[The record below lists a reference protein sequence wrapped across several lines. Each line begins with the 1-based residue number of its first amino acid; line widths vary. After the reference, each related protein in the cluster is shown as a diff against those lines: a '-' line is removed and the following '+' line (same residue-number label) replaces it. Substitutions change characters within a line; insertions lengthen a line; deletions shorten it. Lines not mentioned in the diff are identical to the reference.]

1 MGHYNT
7 LFVESICTSCYSKT
21 TLKIQFMY
29 GEIWDHIYRLGDEL
43 LWGLNNVGE
52 QGEKHVVI
60 DGEAEECD
68 SCGETVDYLI
78 FVEDDVIK
86 SIRQNDGEYH
96 FFGTDGFIV
105 LKQ

>member
-1 MGHYNT
+1 MGRYNT

-21 TLKIQFMY
+21 TLKIQFIY

-43 LWGLNNVGE
+43 LWGQNNVGE

-60 DGEAEECD
+60 DGEAEACD

-78 FVEDDVIK
+78 FVEDNVIK
-86 SIRQNDGEYH
+86 SIRQNDGEYR
-96 FFGTDGFIV
+96 FFGTDGFII
-105 LKQ
+105 LI